1 MTGTKVYAH
10 DELRDADL
18 VVDAVYEGGDA
29 ANYSAAPLPDLL
41 GVGTGKGFRPKNC
54 PTGSHERSYVVLF
67 TTFTDPDWPDH
78 LDAES
83 GIFTY
88 YGDNKEPGATIHEKE
103 GNEILRNVFDNLHSG
118 ERRAIPPFF
127 VFSSTGE
134 GYNRKFRG
142 LAVPGTRTE
151 NRSEDLVAVW
161 KHRGGDRFQNYRATF
176 TILDI
181 ERIPRAWIS
190 DLQDGNFSTANTPNP
205 WKKWRQTGTYLPLK
219 AERTKDHRK
228 QDEQMPSSVQ
238 QERILEAVYSRFK
251 DRPTDFEYAAA
262 ALFELMDSNVGSY
275 EVTKRTRDGG
285 RDATGT
291 YIVEPDIGSEGDS
304 LAVEFAL
311 EAKCYGPTSS
321 VGVRETSRLISR
333 LRHRQFGVLV
343 TTSFVHEQAY
353 KEIKQDGH
361 PVLILS
367 GGDIAKILIGN
378 GLNTEQQ
385 VKDWLDRQVPTQR

>member
-29 ANYSAAPLPDLL
+29 PNYSAAPLPDLL
-41 GVGTGKGFRPKNC
+41 EVGTGKGFRPKSC

-88 YGDNKEPGATIHEKE
+88 YGDNKEPGTTIHEKE

-118 ERRAIPPFF
+118 ERQAIPPFF

-190 DLQDGNFSTANTPNP
+190 DLQDGSFSTANAPNA
-205 WKKWRQTGTYLPLK
+205 WKKWRQTGTYLPLQ
-219 AERTKDHRK
+219 AERTKDHRE
-228 QDEQMPSSVQ
+228 QDEQLPSSVQ

-343 TTSFVHEQAY
+343 TTSYVHEQAY

-385 VKDWLDRQVPTQR
+385 VKDWLDRQVSTQR